1 MRQLWDLSLSNLYVP
16 RGDEVH
22 GVPIGPWSATGGT
35 VVTRRLVL
43 FDIDGTLLLSGGAGR
58 RAILAALTE
67 DAGIAPDQVD
77 QVRFDG
83 KTDPQIV
90 TELFAAAGH
99 PERPSPERIAR
110 VLDRYL
116 EHLERDLA
124 QFADRATVMP
134 GVEDLLESLGQDD
147 RVVVGLLT
155 GNVTRGAVLKLAAVK
170 IRADQF
176 RVGAYGSDHH
186 LRSELPAIAVGRAQ
200 VLFGRLPAG
209 DEIIIIGDTPADVT
223 CGRGVGA
230 RSIGVAT
237 GSFSTESL
245 AGAGADH
252 VFADL
257 SATATVHAAILGTA

>member
-1 MRQLWDLSLSNLYVP
+1 M
-16 RGDEVH
+16 
-22 GVPIGPWSATGGT
+22 
-35 VVTRRLVL
+35 TRRLVL

-67 DAGIAPDQVD
+67 DAGIVPDQVA

-90 TELFAAAGH
+90 TELFTAAGH
-99 PERPSPERIAR
+99 PERPGPARIAR
-110 VLDRYL
+110 VLARYL

-124 QFADRATVMP
+124 GPAAGATVMP
-134 GVEDLLESLGQDD
+134 GVESLLDSLGQDG

-155 GNVTRGAVLKLAAVK
+155 GNVTRGAMLKLAAVN
-170 IRADQF
+170 IRSEQF

-186 LRSELPAIAVGRAQ
+186 ARSELPAIAVDRARAI
-200 VLFGRLPAG
+200 FGRLPVG
-209 DEIIIIGDTPADVT
+209 DEIVIIGDTPADVT

-245 AGAGADH
+245 AGAGADY
-252 VFADL
+252 VFTDL
-257 SATATVHAAILGTA
+257 SDTATVHAAIVGTA